1 MSYREMQNVVAKNK
15 DRQIRRRQRHIS
27 SPDHSDSTPYRSDKI
42 SMHKKPIGSKWTVR
56 GRRASLPSASCIF
69 MWSLLA
75 TKSKMFQDKSL
86 AGRGRNDLAE
96 QTTARNS
103 ILSLPQEVKDGFYLP
118 GLISLAL

>member
-1 MSYREMQNVVAKNK
+1 
-15 DRQIRRRQRHIS
+15 
-27 SPDHSDSTPYRSDKI
+27 
-42 SMHKKPIGSKWTVR
+42 
-56 GRRASLPSASCIF
+56 
-69 MWSLLA
+69 
-75 TKSKMFQDKSL
+75 MFQDKSL